1 MPTGEALP
9 TTETTPVESTS
20 LKDLKETARN
30 MLALTP
36 DSTLAPLVEER
47 IAILEAR
54 RSRPSPSS
62 G

>member
-1 MPTGEALP
+1 
-9 TTETTPVESTS
+9 
-20 LKDLKETARN
+20 
-30 MLALTP
+30 LTP
-36 DSTLAPLVEER
+36 DSTFAALVEER